1 MTDSTK
7 TWVYDNV
14 EVTKTGRIAQ
24 NKTRSGKSLE
34 LVEITPVDQR
44 MVGTWKKWVRDT
56 DLYEV
61 VP

>member
-44 MVGTWKKWVRDT
+44 MVGTWKKWVRDS
-56 DLYEV
+56 DLFEV
-61 VP
+61 VS